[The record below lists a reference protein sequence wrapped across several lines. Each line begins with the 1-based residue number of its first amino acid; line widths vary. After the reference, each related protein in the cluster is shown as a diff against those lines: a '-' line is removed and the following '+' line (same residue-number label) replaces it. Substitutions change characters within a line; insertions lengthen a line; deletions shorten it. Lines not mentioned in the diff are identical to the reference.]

1 MSRLCY
7 GYTIRDGR
15 LEVQE
20 TEAENIRKIF
30 KNYLA
35 GNALIKSA
43 DLVGLKK
50 NSSSVK
56 RILTN
61 KKYLGNK
68 IYPKII
74 DEGSF
79 EKAGQMLKERAV
91 AMGRVWEK
99 EEEIIKVPCKFR
111 YKKEESLPLDPFER
125 ASYKYRLIEVIDDE

>member
-20 TEAENIRKIF
+20 KEAENIRKIF
-30 KNYLA
+30 KNYLV

-43 DLVGLKK
+43 NLVGLKK

-61 KKYLGNK
+61 KKYLGND

-74 DEGSF
+74 DRESF
-79 EKAGQMLKERAV
+79 GKAGQMLKERAV
-91 AMGRVWEK
+91 AMGRIWEK

-111 YKKEESLPLDPFER
+111 YKKEDTLPLDPFER

>member
-7 GYTIRDGR
+7 GYTIRGGR

-43 DLVGLKK
+43 ELAGIKK

-56 RILTN
+56 RLLTN

-74 DEGSF
+74 DEVSF

-99 EEEIIKVPCKFR
+99 EEKIIKVPCKFR
-111 YKKEESLPLDPFER
+111 YREEGVLPLDPFER
-125 ASYKYRLIEVIDDE
+125 ASHQYNLIEVIDDE

>member
-43 DLVGLKK
+43 DLAGLKK

-56 RILTN
+56 RMLTN
-61 KKYLGNK
+61 EKYLGNE

-74 DEGSF
+74 DRESF

-111 YKKEESLPLDPFER
+111 YKEE
-125 ASYKYRLIEVIDDE
+125 

>member
-15 LEVQE
+15 LEVQK

-43 DLVGLKK
+43 NLVGLKK

-61 KKYLGNK
+61 KKYLGND

-74 DEGSF
+74 DRESF
-79 EKAGQMLKERAV
+79 EKAGQILKERAV
-91 AMGRVWEK
+91 AL
-99 EEEIIKVPCKFR
+99 
-111 YKKEESLPLDPFER
+111 SL
-125 ASYKYRLIEVIDDE
+125 IHI

>member
-43 DLVGLKK
+43 DLAGLKK

-61 KKYLGNK
+61 KKYLGNE

-74 DEGSF
+74 DGESF

-111 YKKEESLPLDPFER
+111 HKEEETLPIDPFER
-125 ASYKYRLIEVIDDE
+125 AIYKYRLIEVIDDE

>member
-15 LEVQE
+15 LEIQE
-20 TEAENIRKIF
+20 KEAENIRKIF

-43 DLVGLKK
+43 ELAGLQK
-50 NSSSVK
+50 NNSSVK

-61 KKYLGNK
+61 KKYLGND
-68 IYPKII
+68 IYPKLI
-74 DEGSF
+74 DRESF

-91 AMGRVWEK
+91 VMGRVWEK

-111 YKKEESLPLDPFER
+111 YKEEGALPLNPFER
-125 ASYKYRLIEVIDDE
+125 ARHQYNLIEVIDDE

>member
-43 DLVGLKK
+43 DLAGLKK

-61 KKYLGNK
+61 EKYLGRGV
-68 IYPKII
+68 YPKII
-74 DEGSF
+74 DGESF

-99 EEEIIKVPCKFR
+99 EEEIIRVPCKFR
-111 YKKEESLPLDPFER
+111 YKSEEVLPIDPLER
-125 ASYKYRLIEVIDDE
+125 ASHQYNLIEVIDDE

>member
-15 LEVQE
+15 LEIQE
-20 TEAENIRKIF
+20 NEAEYIRKIF
-30 KNYLA
+30 DNYLA

-43 DLVGLKK
+43 ELVGLKK

-61 KKYLGNK
+61 KNYLGNDT
-68 IYPKII
+68 YPKII
-74 DEGSF
+74 DRESF
-79 EKAGQMLKERAV
+79 ERAGQMLKERAV

-99 EEEIIKVPCKFR
+99 EEEIIKVPYKFR
-111 YKKEESLPLDPFER
+111 YKEEGVLPIDSFER
-125 ASYKYRLIEVIDDE
+125 ASYQYSLIEVIDDE

>member
-7 GYTIRDGR
+7 GYTIIDGR
-15 LEVQE
+15 LEVKE
-20 TEAENIRKIF
+20 KEAENIRKIF

-43 DLVGLKK
+43 DLAGLKK

-56 RILTN
+56 RMLTN
-61 KKYLGNK
+61 EKYLGNG

-74 DEGSF
+74 DEESF

-99 EEEIIKVPCKFR
+99 EEEIIRVPCKFR
-111 YKKEESLPLDPFER
+111 YKKEGILPLDPFER
-125 ASYKYRLIEVIDDE
+125 ASHQYNLIEVIDDD

>member
-7 GYTIRDGR
+7 GYNIIDGR

-20 TEAENIRKIF
+20 NEAENIRKIF

-43 DLVGLKK
+43 DLAGLKK

-56 RILTN
+56 KILTN
-61 KKYLGNK
+61 EKYLGND

-74 DEGSF
+74 DRESF
-79 EKAGQMLKERAV
+79 EKAGQILKERAV

-99 EEEIIKVPCKFR
+99 EEKIIKVHCKFR
-111 YKKEESLPLDPFER
+111 YKEVETLPIDPFER